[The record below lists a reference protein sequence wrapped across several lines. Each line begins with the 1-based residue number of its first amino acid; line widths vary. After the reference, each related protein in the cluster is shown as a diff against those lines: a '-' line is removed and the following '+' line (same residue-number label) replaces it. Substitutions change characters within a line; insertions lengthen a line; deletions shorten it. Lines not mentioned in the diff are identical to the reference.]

1 MNNAIFLT
9 MIVSAM
15 MMCMLLIYSFLH
27 SQKRG
32 VRYFAWVMVCRVVFG
47 CGVIL
52 ELYSNDVAIKLFFR
66 QIEQTALAI
75 TVPLVILC
83 VLDLYARDEW
93 LKWYKQLLLLLFFI
107 GWSVLIW
114 TNPKTH
120 LIFETATLVNG
131 YLDVPRTSLA
141 IAFNIFC
148 YFILLTCVYFFIMYL
163 RKARPEVRKPGI
175 IVILLASI
183 SAVIEV
189 VKLVFPDLSQWLLP
203 ISVYCG
209 VLGIIMLWVIYKN
222 KIFTIVPLA
231 RDFIVDTIREGVLT
245 VDQKGTIIDCNIFIQ
260 PLFGEK
266 NSKSIVGKD
275 VSEFLKDWPEWLD
288 ACNGMVEKSIEVKK
302 EMDGEEKYFMVKV
315 YPLYSKGARLM
326 GTVSILFDVTEKQ
339 QRLEEIAH
347 LNFMKDQLFTLVS
360 HDIREPIALQVNLI
374 EMLEEEKQLFSLET
388 AKLLDFLS
396 SQIRSTYMTVGNVL
410 EWFRNQ
416 KNDVSLN
423 PESLALVDLIYEA
436 YRILSIKSKAK
447 DIDVVIK
454 VDEAIIVYVDR
465 EAIVMVLRNLLSNSI
480 KFSNRGAMVEVA
492 AEKYQEGKILITIRD
507 QGIGMSKQLLEQL
520 FTERQVIST
529 IGTEGER
536 GTGLGLQV
544 SCQFA
549 KMSGGDLWIDSVLG
563 KGSAV
568 HLSLREGEKVEGDH
582 HRR

>member
-1 MNNAIFLT
+1 MDNVIFFT
-9 MIVSAM
+9 MILSAM

-27 SQKRG
+27 LQKRG
-32 VRYFAWVMVCRVVFG
+32 VRYFAWVMVCRVAFG
-47 CGVIL
+47 WGVIL
-52 ELYSNDVAIKLFFR
+52 ELYSNDIASKLFFR

-93 LKWYKQLLLLLFFI
+93 LKWYKQFILLLLFS

-114 TNPKTH
+114 TNGKTH

-148 YFILLTCVYFFIMYL
+148 YFILLTCAYFFIMYL
-163 RKARPEVRKPGI
+163 RKARPAVRKPGI

-183 SAVIEV
+183 SAIIEV
-189 VKLVFPDLSQWLLP
+189 VKLVFPNLLQWLLP

-222 KIFTIVPLA
+222 KIFTIVPMA
-231 RDFIVDTIREGVLT
+231 RDFIIDTIREGILT
-245 VDQKGTIIDCNIFIQ
+245 IDQKGMIIDCNSFIQ
-260 PLFGEK
+260 PLFNEK
-266 NSKSIVGKD
+266 NSKSIIGKD
-275 VSEFLKDWPEWLD
+275 MSTFLKDWPEWLE
-288 ACNGMVEKSIEVKK
+288 ACKIMVEKSIEVKK
-302 EMDGEEKYFMVKV
+302 EIDGEEKYFMVKV
-315 YPLYSKGARLM
+315 YPLYSKGARLI
-326 GTVSILFDVTEKQ
+326 GTVSMLFDITEKQ

-360 HDIREPIALQVNLI
+360 HDIREPIALQVNLV
-374 EMLEEEKQLFSLET
+374 EMLEEEKQMFSSET
-388 AKLLDFLS
+388 AELLDFLS
-396 SQIRSTYMTVGNVL
+396 TQIRSTYMTVGNVL

-436 YRILSIKSKAK
+436 YRILSIKSQAK
-447 DIDVVIK
+447 DIEISIK
-454 VDEAIIVYVDR
+454 VDEAMHVYVDR
-465 EAIVMVLRNLLSNSI
+465 EAIVMVLRNILSNAI
-480 KFSNRGAMVEVA
+480 KFSKRGATVEVA
-492 AEKYQEGKILITIRD
+492 AAKSREGKIIITVRD

-520 FTERQVIST
+520 FNEREVVST

-544 SCQFA
+544 SWQFV
-549 KMSGGDLWIDSVLG
+549 KMSDGALWIDSAPG
-563 KGSAV
+563 KGSTV
-568 HLSLREGEKVEGDH
+568 YLSLREGENS
-582 HRR
+582 

>member
-1 MNNAIFLT
+1 
-9 MIVSAM
+9 M
-15 MMCMLLIYSFLH
+15 MMCMLLIYSFSH
-27 SQKRG
+27 SQQRG

-52 ELYSNDVAIKLFFR
+52 ELYSNDVAGKLFFR

-93 LKWYKQLLLLLFFI
+93 LKWHKQFMLLLFFI

-114 TNPKTH
+114 TNSKTH
-120 LIFETATLVNG
+120 FLFETATLVNG
-131 YLDVPRTSLA
+131 YLDLPRTSLA

-148 YFILLTCVYFFIMYL
+148 YLILLTCVYFFIMYL
-163 RKARPEVRKPGI
+163 RKARPDVRKPGI

-183 SAVIEV
+183 SAIIEV
-189 VKLVFPDLSQWLLP
+189 IKLVFPNLLQWLLP

-222 KIFTIVPLA
+222 KIFTIVPMA
-231 RDFIVDTIREGVLT
+231 RDFIVDTIREGILT
-245 VDQKGTIIDCNIFIQ
+245 VDQKGTIIDCNRFIL
-260 PLFGEK
+260 PLFDATS
-266 NSKSIVGKD
+266 SKSIIGKGLY
-275 VSEFLKDWPEWLD
+275 EFLKAWPEWLE
-288 ACNGMVEKSIEVKK
+288 ACSIRVEKSIEVKK
-302 EMDGEEKYFMVKV
+302 EIDGEEKYFMVKV
-315 YPLYSKGARLM
+315 YPLYSKGARSI
-326 GTVSILFDVTEKQ
+326 GTVSVLFDITEKQ

-374 EMLEEEKQLFSLET
+374 EMLEEEKQMLSSE
-388 AKLLDFLS
+388 AAELLDFLS
-396 SQIRSTYMTVGNVL
+396 AQIRSTYMTVGNVL

-423 PESLALVDLIYEA
+423 PESLVLVDLISEA

-447 DIDVVIK
+447 DMDIVIK
-454 VDEAIIVYVDR
+454 VDKAINVYVDR
-465 EAIVMVLRNLLSNSI
+465 EAIVMVLRNILSNAI
-480 KFSNRGAMVEVA
+480 KFSNRGATVEIA
-492 AEKYQEGKILITIRD
+492 AAKCREGKIRITIRD
-507 QGIGMSKQLLEQL
+507 QGIGMSKQLLEHI
-520 FTERQVIST
+520 FNERQVIST

-544 SCQFA
+544 SSQFV
-549 KMSGGDLWIDSVLG
+549 KMSGGTLWIDSVLG
-563 KGSAV
+563 KGSTV
-568 HLSLREGEKVEGDH
+568 YLSLREGEH
-582 HRR
+582 S

>member
-1 MNNAIFLT
+1 MDNVIFLA

-27 SQKRG
+27 SQQRG
-32 VRYFAWVMVCRVVFG
+32 VRYFAWVMVCRVAFG
-47 CGVIL
+47 SSVIL
-52 ELYSNDVAIKLFFR
+52 ELYSSDVASKLFFR
-66 QIEQTALAI
+66 QVEQTALAL

-83 VLDLYARDEW
+83 VIDLYARDEW
-93 LKWYKQLLLLLFFI
+93 LKWHKQFILLLFFI

-114 TNPKTH
+114 TNEKTD
-120 LIFETATLVNG
+120 LVFESATLVNG
-131 YLDVPRTSLA
+131 YLHVSRTSLA

-163 RKARPEVRKPGI
+163 RKARPDVRKPGI

-183 SAVIEV
+183 SAIIEV
-189 VKLVFPDLSQWLLP
+189 IKLVFPNLSQWLLP

-222 KIFTIVPLA
+222 KIFTIVPMA
-231 RDFIVDTIREGVLT
+231 RDFIVDTIREGILT
-245 VDQKGTIIDCNIFIQ
+245 VDQKGTIIDCNSFIM
-260 PLFGEK
+260 PLFDEK
-266 NSKSIVGKD
+266 NSKSIIGKD
-275 VSEFLKDWPEWLD
+275 VSEYLKDWPEWLE
-288 ACNGMVEKSIEVKK
+288 ACNIMVERSIEVKK

-315 YPLYSKGARLM
+315 YPLYSKGARLI
-326 GTVSILFDVTEKQ
+326 GTVTILFDITEKQ
-339 QRLEEIAH
+339 QRLAEIAH

-374 EMLEEEKQLFSLET
+374 EMLEEEKQMFSPET
-388 AKLLDFLS
+388 TELLDFLS
-396 SQIRSTYMTVGNVL
+396 TQIRSTYMTVGNVL

-423 PESLALVDLIYEA
+423 DESLALVDLIYEA

-447 DIDVVIK
+447 DIEIVIN
-454 VDEAIIVYVDR
+454 VDEAIHVYVDR
-465 EAIVMVLRNLLSNSI
+465 EAMVMVLRNILSNAI
-480 KFSNRGAMVEVA
+480 KFSNRGATVKIA
-492 AEKYQEGKILITIRD
+492 ADKSREENIIITIRD

-520 FTERQVIST
+520 FNERQVIST

-544 SCQFA
+544 SWQFV
-549 KMSGGDLWIDSVLG
+549 KMSGGALWIDSELG
-563 KGSAV
+563 KGSTV
-568 HLSLREGEKVEGDH
+568 YLSLREGENS
-582 HRR
+582 